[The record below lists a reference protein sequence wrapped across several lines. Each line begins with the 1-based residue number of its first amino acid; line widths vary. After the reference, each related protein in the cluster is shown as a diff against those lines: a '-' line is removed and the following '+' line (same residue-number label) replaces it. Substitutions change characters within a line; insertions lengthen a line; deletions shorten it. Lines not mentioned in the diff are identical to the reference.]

1 MERKTAIATA
11 GAITM
16 SVVSVLFAVGASSGA
31 LGSSTASSPT
41 PVPAVTSPSPSLTPT
56 AASTPAATSRAV
68 PERHSD
74 DQVRP
79 SPSGAGARSESDD

>member
-41 PVPAVTSPSPSLTPT
+41 PVPAATSPSLTPT

-68 PERHSD
+68 PERHSYY
-74 DQVRP
+74 QVRP
-79 SPSGAGARSESDD
+79 SPSGGGARSESDD

>member
-1 MERKTAIATA
+1 MERKAAIATA

-31 LGSSTASSPT
+31 LGSSTASSST
-41 PVPAVTSPSPSLTPT
+41 PAPAVTSASPTPT
-56 AASTPAATSRAV
+56 AVSTPAATSRAV
-68 PERHSD
+68 SERHSD
-74 DQVRP
+74 DQVRQ